1 MAVATDNIGTE
12 PEKTTD
18 PGKTYLPLKFPSGEE
33 LSNTEDGPNNGFI
46 KITIK
51 ERRGAQ
57 NIRHIF
63 LPQQSGFQFTDGAS
77 YNDLEQSNLFRAIGA
92 GFNALKGQGEGL
104 IANLQKRAE
113 GFDDGI
119 TSGLGNFSA
128 DAAAAA
134 LLAGGGL
141 PFIGSSVGN
150 FALQQGAAID
160 KGIRTRFNEN
170 PIRKY
175 SLEFQLSPS
184 DEKENETIHNIIEV
198 LRAYTYASKGD
209 NTFALNYPP
218 EMIVEFYHKNKP
230 NKFMPILLPSFLE
243 SVATN
248 YNPNTVAMHE
258 DGGMEQY
265 NLSLSFVETKR
276 LIREELET
284 LIQNGKNEE
293 RHQELYA
300 YQQAVLAA
308 AQAAEAEALALA
320 EKAKDK
326 IVI

>member
-1 MAVATDNIGTE
+1 MA
-12 PEKTTD
+12 TTD
-18 PGKTYLPLKFPSGEE
+18 PGQCYMPLKFPSGED
-33 LSNTEDGPNNGFI
+33 LFNTDEGSNNGFI

-113 GFDDGI
+113 GFENGI

-141 PFIGSSVGN
+141 PLIGSSVGN

-284 LIQNGKNEE
+284 LIQNGLNNE

-300 YQQAVLAA
+300 YQQAVLEA
-308 AQAAEAEALALA
+308 AQAAEAESLAMA
-320 EKAKDK
+320 QKVKDK